1 MNDKQIEFFEL
12 VRDYLTRYLPRVRKL
27 SPHTVRSYKTA
38 IKLLINFFEKKK
50 AVSLKEMSVGLINP
64 DSLNEFIIWLR
75 EMDIKASTINL
86 RIAAVRAFFNFVC
99 MKEPLYVGLSE
110 RIKTIKKLKVGEK
123 PITYLST
130 GETAALLNAPGT
142 ENKGERDRLLLL
154 LLYETACREAEIAA
168 IKYEDFFIR
177 DNKIALLVN
186 GKGGKQRF
194 IPVPDNVYEK
204 VMKFRARQQRTTR
217 YVFSSPS
224 RAHEAHITT
233 SSVYKIVAKYGQKI
247 NLPYDL
253 HPHTLRH
260 TRAMHWYQGGVSLE
274 IISLLLGHSQLETT
288 RIYARADIEMKRK
301 ALEKIEP
308 LQQSGNNHELF
319 DWEDKSL
326 IMRLAGLT

>member
-154 LLYETACREAEIAA
+154 LLYETAVSYTHLTLPTIA
-168 IKYEDFFIR
+168 
-177 DNKIALLVN
+177 
-186 GKGGKQRF
+186 
-194 IPVPDNVYEK
+194 
-204 VMKFRARQQRTTR
+204 
-217 YVFSSPS
+217 
-224 RAHEAHITT
+224 
-233 SSVYKIVAKYGQKI
+233 
-247 NLPYDL
+247 
-253 HPHTLRH
+253 
-260 TRAMHWYQGGVSLE
+260 
-274 IISLLLGHSQLETT
+274 
-288 RIYARADIEMKRK
+288 
-301 ALEKIEP
+301 
-308 LQQSGNNHELF
+308 
-319 DWEDKSL
+319 
-326 IMRLAGLT
+326 

>member
-1 MNDKQIEFFEL
+1 MNNKQIEFFEL
-12 VRDYLTRYLPRVRKL
+12 VRDYLTRYLPKVRKL

-38 IKLLINFFEKKK
+38 IKLLIEFFEKKK
-50 AVSLKEMSVGLINP
+50 AVQLKAMTVGLINP

-75 EMDIKASTINL
+75 EMNIKASTINL

-110 RIKTIKKLKVGEK
+110 KIKTITKLKVEEK

-130 GETAALLNAPGT
+130 GETA
-142 ENKGERDRLLLL
+142 
-154 LLYETACREAEIAA
+154 CREAEVAA

-177 DNKIALLVN
+177 DNKIALLVT

-224 RAHEAHITT
+224 RVHEAHITT
-233 SSVYKIVAKYGQKI
+233 SSIYKIVAKYGQKI

-308 LQQSGNNHELF
+308 LQQSGSNHELF

>member
-130 GETAALLNAPGT
+130 GETA
-142 ENKGERDRLLLL
+142 
-154 LLYETACREAEIAA
+154 CREAEIAA

-224 RAHEAHITT
+224 RVHEAHITT

>member
-1 MNDKQIEFFEL
+1 
-12 VRDYLTRYLPRVRKL
+12 
-27 SPHTVRSYKTA
+27 
-38 IKLLINFFEKKK
+38 
-50 AVSLKEMSVGLINP
+50 
-64 DSLNEFIIWLR
+64 
-75 EMDIKASTINL
+75 
-86 RIAAVRAFFNFVC
+86 
-99 MKEPLYVGLSE
+99 MK
-110 RIKTIKKLKVGEK
+110 I
-123 PITYLST
+123 
-130 GETAALLNAPGT
+130 
-142 ENKGERDRLLLL
+142 
-154 LLYETACREAEIAA
+154 
-168 IKYEDFFIR
+168 FIR

-224 RAHEAHITT
+224 RVHEAHITT